1 MIITSRARVLG
12 VGALI
17 AVVLYLSGFLVIFTP
32 LPLIY
37 VSLTRGRR
45 EGRQVAFL
53 ALAAIVLLYLLA
65 FPALAARAAAGVLY
79 FPMPW
84 LGLAGFIPTAYLQL
98 IGAGY
103 FAFFL
108 IVGWTLSEG
117 ARRKWNLSRWGG
129 VALLAGI
136 LVVLSTLVLMWVVG
150 AHGPVVEGLRNYFI
164 QVVAEIARVNQAAG
178 GGGHLALLAD
188 RKEEISGFLLSIMP
202 SIIFVFTLLVVVLN
216 LLVGRRFLKSRQ
228 VFHHINNVARF
239 RLPDVLIWG
248 MIGGGVAFFAGRYM
262 LRLAFL
268 DALGINVL
276 IGVAALYFF
285 QGLAVIAYF
294 LQGVRFPLFRALAY
308 LTIIFFFQTL
318 SVVIIGLGVADVW
331 VNFRI
336 RKWRIRHRET

>member
-117 ARRKWNLSRWGG
+117 ARRKWNLSR
-129 VALLAGI
+129 
-136 LVVLSTLVLMWVVG
+136 
-150 AHGPVVEGLRNYFI
+150 VVEGLRNYFI